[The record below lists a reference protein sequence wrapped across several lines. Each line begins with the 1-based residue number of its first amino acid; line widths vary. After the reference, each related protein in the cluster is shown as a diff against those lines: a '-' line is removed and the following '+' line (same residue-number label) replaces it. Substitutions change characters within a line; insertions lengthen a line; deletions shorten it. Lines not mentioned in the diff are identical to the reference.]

1 MLNDFMIELMYDL
14 LKDITLIMYEK
25 VNYSI
30 NDSMNSCID
39 DSMNDKMNDCMRHLI
54 NIKHN
59 N

>member
-1 MLNDFMIELMYDL
+1 MIELMYDL
-14 LKDITLIMYEK
+14 LKDITLIIYEK

-30 NDSMNSCID
+30 NDSMSNCRD
-39 DSMNDKMNDCMRHLI
+39 DSMNDKMNDCMCDLI